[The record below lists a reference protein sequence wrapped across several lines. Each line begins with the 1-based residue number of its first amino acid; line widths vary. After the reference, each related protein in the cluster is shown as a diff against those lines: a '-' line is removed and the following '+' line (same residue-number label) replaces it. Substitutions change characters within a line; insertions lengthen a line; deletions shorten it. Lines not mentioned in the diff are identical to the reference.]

1 MRRDPDSWAFMVW
14 VVAALIA
21 ASVVIY
27 GTVGEFD
34 LAVPQLLWALLALV
48 PVIWLRF
55 RRERRTGAQ
64 VRMSALNS
72 RVQRRIDP
80 LAILRPVAFGASLA
94 GAVLLVLALAR
105 PQSEDSKES
114 VKQEGIDIVVAM
126 DVSVSMLARD
136 LKPDRLEA
144 AKKVA
149 AEFID
154 GRPNDRIG
162 LVVYEG
168 EAYTQCPLTTDH
180 RVLKEL
186 FAAARSGLIEGGTA
200 VGSGLATAVNR
211 LRESTSKS
219 KVVILLTDGVSN
231 RGTLQPLDAAMI
243 AERMGVRVYT
253 IGLGTRG
260 KAYGPAARLANGQ
273 FVFDYVDVDLDEPTL
288 IKVATTTGGKYFR
301 ATDERKLRE
310 IYGEI
315 DRLEKTRIEVE
326 QFTLRTD
333 EYHSIAL
340 WGSLLVLGAFLLE
353 RTLLRGMV

>member
-1 MRRDPDSWAFMVW
+1 MRRDPDSWIFLAW
-14 VVAALIA
+14 VAAGLIA
-21 ASVVIY
+21 AAMVIH
-27 GTVGEFD
+27 GTVQVFE
-34 LAVPQLLWALLALV
+34 LASPQWLWGSLALV
-48 PVIWLRF
+48 PVIMLRL
-55 RRERRTGAQ
+55 RRERRSAAQ
-64 VRMSALNS
+64 VRMSALGS
-72 RVQRRIDP
+72 RVLRQIDP
-80 LAILRPVAFGASLA
+80 LAILRPVAFAASLA
-94 GAVLLVLALAR
+94 GAVLLLLAMAR
-105 PQSEDSKES
+105 PQSEDSKEN
-114 VKQEGIDIVVAM
+114 VRQEGIDIVVAM

-154 GRPNDRIG
+154 ARPNDRIG

-186 FAAARSGLIEGGTA
+186 FVAARSGLIDGGTA
-200 VGSGLATAVNR
+200 VGMGLATAVNR
-211 LRESTSKS
+211 LRESTAKS

-231 RGTLQPLDAAMI
+231 RGTLQPLDAALI

-253 IGLGTRG
+253 IGVGTHG

-273 FVFDYVDVDLDEPTL
+273 FIFDYVDVDVDEPTL
-288 IKVATTTGGKYFR
+288 MKVAATTGGKYFR
-301 ATDERKLRE
+301 ATNERKLRE

-315 DRLEKTRIEVE
+315 DRMEKTRIEVE

-333 EYHSIAL
+333 EYHRIAL
-340 WGSLLVLGAFLLE
+340 WGALLVLGAFLLE
-353 RTLLRGMV
+353 RTVLRGMV